1 MNLDLKPQIAVIDQ
15 KNINIPGISKYKKST
30 RLIIEQ
36 VQYQHKY
43 DFEKNLIG
51 EIV

>member
-15 KNINIPGISKYKKST
+15 ENINIPGISKYKRPA

-36 VQYQHKY
+36 VQH
-43 DFEKNLIG
+43 
-51 EIV
+51 